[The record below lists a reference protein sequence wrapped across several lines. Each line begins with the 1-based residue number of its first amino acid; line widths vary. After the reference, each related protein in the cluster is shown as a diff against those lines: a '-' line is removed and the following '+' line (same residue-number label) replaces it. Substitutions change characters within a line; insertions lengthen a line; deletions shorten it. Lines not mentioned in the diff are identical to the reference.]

1 MFKRKLLLINMVII
15 LALTCIFL
23 PGCSGERAL
32 TKPGGPQEQARDPG
46 RGVTEPGLAPPQQAT
61 QQALEPGGQQAPPA
75 QETKGPDPRAFVH
88 RFMRCRLL
96 EPFGERAYAMLTERG
111 RQAFINSSDPT
122 LGGAPVMQR
131 MTGYRLEDVTGGS
144 GSWTATLTVWLTGP
158 AEQAESMFYREKLTI
173 VRQGEGFAVD
183 AWEPGN
189 PAWAYAVQR
198 WTTLCLKDAAGKE
211 QTVTTSGQIPVPFA
225 PQGDNPQQK
234 VTSAGEFKCVAL
246 FPDGRAAF
254 ATLDLFGS
262 TVGVAVEGQKAQVL
276 DRFDSWVNEL
286 VWAPGGRLLAVEAQ
300 MPSGRTDIMIYD
312 VAAGRRVY
320 SLSEALKEKELYLTR
335 GCWLADD
342 RYFYFFSAAS
352 GKGPQRLWKLDTGS
366 GKVEHAQVPDQ
377 LGAAAE
383 IQHQGLCCLSSRGEE
398 ANGSDRICRLQGKVL
413 GRADPYFPG
422 V

>member
-1 MFKRKLLLINMVII
+1 MGEQEMFKRKLLLINMVIV
-15 LALTCIFL
+15 LAFTCIFL

-32 TKPGGPQEQARDPG
+32 TQPGGPQDQARDPG
-46 RGVTEPGLAPPQQAT
+46 RGVTKPGPTPPQQA
-61 QQALEPGGQQAPPA
+61 PGPSGQQAPPA

-131 MTGYRLEDVTGGS
+131 MTGYRLEDVTEGS
-144 GSWTATLTVWLTGP
+144 DSWTATLTAWLTGP
-158 AEQAESMFYREKLTI
+158 AEQAESLFYKEKLTI
-173 VRQGEGFAVD
+173 ARRGEGFAVD
-183 AWEPGN
+183 DWETGSPTR
-189 PAWAYAVQR
+189 AYAVQR
-198 WTTLCLKDAAGKE
+198 WTTLCLKDASGKE
-211 QTVTTSGQIPVPFA
+211 RIITASGQIPVPFA

-246 FPDGRAAF
+246 YPNGRAAF
-254 ATLDLFGS
+254 AALGLFGS
-262 TVGVAVEGQKAQVL
+262 TVGVAAEGQKVQVL

-312 VAAGRRVY
+312 VVAGRRVY
-320 SLSEALKEKELYLTR
+320 SLSEVLKEKELKLTR

-342 RYFYFFSAAS
+342 RCFYFFSAAS
-352 GKGPQRLWKLDTGS
+352 GKGPPKLWKLDTGS
-366 GKVEHAQVPDQ
+366 GKVEPAQV
-377 LGAAAE
+377 LE
-383 IQHQGLCCLSSRGEE
+383 
-398 ANGSDRICRLQGKVL
+398 
-413 GRADPYFPG
+413 
-422 V
+422 